1 MTLISKAPRTWTRSE
16 YQRLGELGV
25 FDDDRVELFRG
36 EIVQMSPQDPLH
48 SGAVENLSSL
58 LFAVLGGRKTI
69 RIQLPFQAPDN
80 SEPEPDAVVLDRE
93 YALRCRQGKVH
104 PERAE
109 LIVEVARTSLEYDR
123 LEKSSLYAQAG
134 VPQYWIVNLVDML
147 VETYSEPGADNT
159 HPFGWS
165 YKQRYQIRPDGE
177 LSFQGHT
184 LGVAEIFSGF
194 L

>member
-1 MTLISKAPRTWTRSE
+1 MTLISIAPRTWTRAE
-16 YQRLGELGV
+16 YRRLGELGV
-25 FDDDRVELFRG
+25 FDNDRVELFRG

-69 RIQLPFQAPDN
+69 RIQLPFHAPDN
-80 SEPEPDAVVLDRE
+80 SEPEPDAAVLNRE
-93 YALRCRQGKVH
+93 YALQCRQGKTH

-134 VPQYWIVNLVDML
+134 VPEYWIVNLVDML
-147 VETYSEPGADNT
+147 VETYSEPGADSS

-165 YKQRYQIRPDGE
+165 YKKRHETGPEGE

-184 LGVAEIFSGF
+184 LAVGEVFSG
-194 L
+194 LL